1 LPFTNIIRQSV
12 DIYREALTLDGE
24 NPEHVV
30 AELHHRADFQDK
42 ASRQL
47 TALWKAP
54 IIVTTAVSFFETLA
68 SNKPATLRRLHNL
81 PGSAIFIDES
91 HAALPAKLLPLGWR
105 WIKGFADE
113 WRCYWVMASGSLS
126 RFWEIEEF
134 DKEPP
139 NVPEIMP
146 AQLRDRLLV
155 FEKGRINYRFYETPF
170 GLKDLVK
177 WVASLPGPR
186 IVILNTVQSAAA
198 AAREYERQ
206 FGRSFVEHLST
217 ALTPSDRDATLKR
230 VKARLLDNNDTHWTL
245 VATSCVEAGVDLSF
259 KTGVREAAS
268 LVSLLQTAGR
278 VNRHTYSHAETVWTI
293 ILREEG
299 VLRKHPAFAD
309 PSKVLLDLFSEG
321 FAISPALCTAALKKE
336 IRLGVVFSDTLMK
349 YDTSLRFPQVEKDF
363 KVIASETKTVVVGAD
378 LINKLENNEPLSWR
392 DIQKSSVQIWGYRLE
407 DLRVPEVM
415 RHPGLYKWTYDYD
428 DFVGYM
434 SGILP
439 VEDFITGAGGII

>member
-1 LPFTNIIRQSV
+1 
-12 DIYREALTLDGE
+12 
-24 NPEHVV
+24 
-30 AELHHRADFQDK
+30 
-42 ASRQL
+42 
-47 TALWKAP
+47 
-54 IIVTTAVSFFETLA
+54 
-68 SNKPATLRRLHNL
+68 
-81 PGSAIFIDES
+81 
-91 HAALPAKLLPLGWR
+91 
-105 WIKGFADE
+105 
-113 WRCYWVMASGSLS
+113 MASGSLS

-146 AQLRDRLLV
+146 TRLRDRLLV
-155 FEKGRINYRFYETPF
+155 FEKGRINYRFHEALF
-170 GLKDLVK
+170 GLEDLVK

-198 AAREYERQ
+198 VAREYERQ
-206 FGRSFVEHLST
+206 FGRSRVEHLST
-217 ALTPSDRDATLKR
+217 ALTPSDRDATLTR
-230 VKARLLDNNDTHWTL
+230 VKAGLLGENDTDWTL
-245 VATSCVEAGVDLSF
+245 IATSCVEAGVDLSF

-278 VNRHTYSHAETVWTI
+278 VNRHTYSQAETVWTI

-309 PSKVLLDLFSEG
+309 ASKVLLDLFSEG
-321 FAISPALCTAALKKE
+321 LAISPALCTAALKKE

-363 KVIASETKTVVVGAD
+363 EVIASETRTVVVGAD

-407 DLRVPEVM
+407 DLRVPEVT
-415 RHPGLYKWTYDYD
+415 HYPGLYKWTYKYD
-428 DFVGYM
+428 DFIGIM
-434 SGILP
+434 AGILP
-439 VEDFITGAGGII
+439 VEDFVTGAGGII